1 MIDNARLRTIRAELD
16 GISGEELTVN
26 HQYCFDLVEERAI
39 SILDSQHT
47 DFTPGLLQEYLM
59 SYLYLRQMEY
69 GLIDFPDPE
78 ES

>member
-1 MIDNARLRTIRAELD
+1 MIDNARLRNIRTELD
-16 GISGEELTVN
+16 GISGDDVTVE
-26 HQYCFDLVEERAI
+26 HQHCFDLVEERAI
-39 SILDSQHT
+39 SILDSQHS